1 MSNGV
6 KDYSNLNLERLFR
19 LRLPTVKVFYDSEVF
34 LLQKTGG
41 VSRYFSKIIYAYL
54 TNPEIGIEPN
64 FTFSKTNNLHLL
76 QMNESF
82 LKKLSPIS
90 FPFCVPNNAKKAL
103 LTFGPIKVLNS
114 SISANVKCGSSR
126 GNIFHSTYY
135 RPNFLESLG
144 NKNLAITIHDFI
156 PEKMGWRGIKNPH
169 IGKKRLVKRADI
181 VFCVS
186 QTTANY
192 LREIYDIE
200 PSKIHI
206 VPHGVS
212 DISNPDIK
220 LNSVQRPNILY
231 VGGRWGYK
239 NFKQLAEAMEILWE
253 EGADIQLNTIGHK
266 FSTEEID
273 EYFKPKFRSYW
284 KNYENVSDD
293 ELLNFYLRATMLIIT
308 SKDEGFGLPILEA
321 YSQGTHVLASDIP
334 IFREVCGPLG
344 KFFELGNA
352 ESLVEAIK
360 QELNQ
365 ALDFNLIGDRL
376 SWASKFTW
384 IDAAKKM
391 ALVYKNFA

>member
-1 MSNGV
+1 M
-6 KDYSNLNLERLFR
+6 
-19 LRLPTVKVFYDSEVF
+19 KVYYDSEVF

-41 VSRYFSKIIYAYL
+41 VSRYFSKIICAYL
-54 TNPEIGIEPN
+54 SSPDIGIEPN
-64 FTFSKTNNLHLL
+64 FTFSKTNNQYLL
-76 QMNESF
+76 NMNTSPLAQF
-82 LKKLSPIS
+82 SPIS
-90 FPFCVPNNAKKAL
+90 FRYFSPNNAKKVL
-103 LTFGPIKVLNS
+103 LTYGPIKIINS

-126 GNIFHSTYY
+126 GNIFHATYY

-144 NKNLAITIHDFI
+144 HKNLAITVHDFI
-156 PEKMGWRGIKNPH
+156 PEKMGWHGIKNPH
-169 IGKKRLVKRADI
+169 IGKKQLVARADI

-192 LREIYDIE
+192 LHEIYDTE
-200 PSKIHI
+200 PSKVHI

-212 DISNPDIK
+212 DISDSETK

-253 EGADIQLNTIGHK
+253 KGVDIQLNTIGHK
-266 FSTEEID
+266 FSIEEVK
-273 EYFKPKFRSYW
+273 EYFKPKFRSNW
-284 KNYENVSDD
+284 KNYENVSDI
-293 ELLNFYLRATMLIIT
+293 ELLKFYSRATLLVIT

-344 KFFELGNA
+344 KYFELGNT

-360 QELNQ
+360 KELDR
-365 ALDFNLIGDRL
+365 ALEFKLIGERL
-376 SWASKFTW
+376 LWAAKFSWINS
-384 IDAAKKM
+384 AKKM
-391 ALVYKNFA
+391 ALIYKKFA